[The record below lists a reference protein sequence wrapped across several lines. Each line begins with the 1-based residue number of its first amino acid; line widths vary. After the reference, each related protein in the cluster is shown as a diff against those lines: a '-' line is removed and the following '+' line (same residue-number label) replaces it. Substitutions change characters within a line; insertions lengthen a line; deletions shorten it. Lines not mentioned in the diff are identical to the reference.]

1 MTRNAL
7 KFTTSLSGY
16 MSKRMSSSA
25 KVWIDKDTRVICQG
39 FTGKQGTFHS
49 QGALAVVTL
58 NLLNICFTFAHF
70 AQFSSTGLK
79 WLEE

>member
-1 MTRNAL
+1 MTRNTL
-7 KFTTSLSGY
+7 KFTSSLSGY

-58 NLLNICFTFAHF
+58 QLLIYVLRFLILHYFPVRD
-70 AQFSSTGLK
+70 
-79 WLEE
+79 